1 MSVRAKLIPVAVACG
16 VAGSLAAQESEA
28 PELSLLEF
36 LGSWGEDGDDVWF
49 VVDGLL
55 DEGYEVVVDERVL
68 DAPDAEVVADDRLV
82 ADQANDAD
90 EADDTV
96 ESGES
101 NEVDGTDEVKA
112 ADAD

>member
-1 MSVRAKLIPVAVACG
+1 MAVRAKLIPIAVACG

-28 PELSLLEF
+28 PELSFLEF
-36 LGSWGEDGDDVWF
+36 LGSWGEEGDDVWF

-55 DEGYEVVVDERVL
+55 DDGYEVELYERVL
-68 DAPDAEVVADDRLV
+68 DAPDAAVEADDRVV
-82 ADQANDAD
+82 ALQANDAD
-90 EADDTV
+90 EADNTV

-101 NEVDGTDEVKA
+101 NEGDGTDEVTA